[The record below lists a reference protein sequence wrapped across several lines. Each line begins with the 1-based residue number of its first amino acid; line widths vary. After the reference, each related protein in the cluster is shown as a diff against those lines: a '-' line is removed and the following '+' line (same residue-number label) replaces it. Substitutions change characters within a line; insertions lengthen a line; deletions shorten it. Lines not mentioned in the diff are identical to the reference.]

1 MDEVK
6 KIRFNISDSTRSDKK
21 VKEKK
26 EDFSKLTE
34 ALNGGIVQ
42 DGDTIQIYS
51 YKLNGKIKTTANEN
65 EKIAGKIYEQINRI
79 NLFNKNT
86 PKELQKINSD
96 NVLEII
102 NEYDK
107 ISPNQTLLEAI
118 IEKCSTDENAGKEY
132 LVKPLIEQAKKSEL
146 ENIGDLLDNLN
157 NNAEIKETASRIIKQ
172 LNAAQ
177 RTSNTQRTEKT
188 QDSADSEQPFPNEL
202 NPNDYTVE
210 SLKKRYPSDKYLVQE
225 SSYEGL
231 TVRDKETQNLVIKV
245 HKDSQGTYITKYD
258 KEGREESF
266 ANYDKNNQLRFYDVK
281 GERHYPIVDKIYD
294 DIYARNAMGLPTTG
308 KDIDKHIEMINP
320 ENVREVMSAYAKKS
334 GGQGLIDAIMKEYG
348 LPAQKRAEL
357 VSHITNAYIEY
368 AESKG
373 VYTDD
378 IRDRI
383 TQNINYERRKVGPMN
398 GKNIEENLELLDV
411 RISKSS
417 YTQEKIAPNGKIDAD
432 FAQGDVGDC
441 WLLGSIKAAANHPEA
456 SKMLDDLVS
465 VDANGNVIVEL
476 KGPGKKYIITQ
487 EELYGSNELA
497 TGDMDVRAIEIAVNK
512 YFHDEYEHSWDP
524 HKSNDIGEGGQSAM
538 AFEVLFGKGGKNYVD
553 ESIYGNIYDI
563 LFTVNNSLIEKIKKG
578 KAIAVASVTSVLK
591 FTPLKEGVDEN
602 GQSVSI
608 HENHAYSVVDADD
621 TYVYL
626 VNPWDTSKVIK
637 MTHEDFKDTFNSV
650 DVLDMT
656 E

>member
-1 MDEVK
+1 MGEIK
-6 KIRFNISDSTRSDKK
+6 KINLNISDLKQSE
-21 VKEKK
+21 KEIKDKK
-26 EDFSKLTE
+26 EDFTKLTE
-34 ALNGGIVQ
+34 ALNGGLVQ
-42 DGDTIQIYS
+42 GGDTIQIYS
-51 YKLNGKIKTTANEN
+51 YRHDGMKMTTVNEN
-65 EKIAGKIYEQINRI
+65 EQIAGKLHEQINGI
-79 NLFNKNT
+79 SLKNNT
-86 PKELQKINSD
+86 IKELKKITPE
-96 NVLEII
+96 NVLDVI

-107 ISPNQTLLEAI
+107 MSPQKSLVDALFSEWGMDRNSIKTYLL
-118 IEKCSTDENAGKEY
+118 
-132 LVKPLIEQAKKSEL
+132 KPLTEQAQKL
-146 ENIGDLLDNLN
+146 GVENLSDLNSLN
-157 NNAEIKETASRIIKQ
+157 SNAEIKETAGRLIKQ
-172 LNAAQ
+172 LNAIQ
-177 RTSNTQRTEKT
+177 RTSNAQRTEET
-188 QDSADSEQPFPNEL
+188 QDSADSEQPFPDEL

-210 SLKKRYPSDKYLVQE
+210 SLRKKYPPDKYLVQE

-231 TVRDKETQNLVIKV
+231 TVRDKTTQKLVLKV
-245 HKDSQGTYITKYD
+245 HKDSKGTYITKYNE
-258 KEGREESF
+258 KGKEESF
-266 ANYDKNNQLRFYDVK
+266 ANYDENNQLRFYDVK
-281 GERHYPIVDKIYD
+281 GKRHFPIADKLYD

-308 KDIDKHIEMINP
+308 KDIDKHISMITP
-320 ENVREVMSAYAKKS
+320 ENVLDVMSAYAKKS

-368 AESKG
+368 AKSKG

-378 IRDRI
+378 IQDRI

-411 RISKSS
+411 RITKSS
-417 YTQEKIAPNGKIDAD
+417 FSQEKIAPNGKIDAD
-432 FAQGDVGDC
+432 FAQGGVGDC
-441 WLLGSIKAAANHPEA
+441 WLLGAIKAAANHPEA

-497 TGDMDVRAIEIAVNK
+497 TGDMDARAIEIAVNK

-524 HKSNDIGEGGQSAM
+524 HKRNDIGEGGQSAM

-578 KAIAVASVTSVLK
+578 KAIAVASVTSMLK
-591 FTPLKEGVDEN
+591 FTPLKEGVNEN
-602 GQSVSI
+602 GESVSI
-608 HENHAYSVVDADD
+608 TENHAYSVVDADD
-621 TYVYL
+621 KYVYL

-650 DVLDMT
+650 DVLDM

>member
-1 MDEVK
+1 MDEIK

-26 EDFSKLTE
+26 EYFSKLTE

-42 DGDTIQIYS
+42 SEDTIQIYS

-79 NLFNKNT
+79 NFFNTNT
-86 PKELQKINSD
+86 QKELQKINSD

-132 LVKPLIEQAKKSEL
+132 LIKPLIEQAKKSEL
-146 ENIGDLLDNLN
+146 QKIIDLNSIN
-157 NNAEIKETASRIIKQ
+157 NNQQLTREFNVLIET
-172 LNAAQ
+172 LNSSQ
-177 RTSNTQRTEKT
+177 PKKT
-188 QDSADSEQPFPNEL
+188 NAKQDSSASEQPFPDEI
-202 NPNDYTVE
+202 NPEDYTLE
-210 SLKKRYPSDKYLVQE
+210 NFQKRYPSDRYLVQE
-225 SSYEGL
+225 NSYEGL
-231 TVRDKETQNLVIKV
+231 TVRDKQTQNLVIKV

-258 KEGREESF
+258 KEGKEENF
-266 ANYDKNNQLRFYDVK
+266 ANYDKNNQLRFYDFK
-281 GERHYPIVDKIYD
+281 YERHYPLVDKIYD

-308 KDIDKHIEMINP
+308 KNIDKHISMITP
-320 ENVREVMSAYAKKS
+320 ENVVDIVKVYKGKAN
-334 GGQGLIDAIMKEYG
+334 GQTLIDAIMKEYG

-411 RISKSS
+411 RISNSS

-432 FAQGDVGDC
+432 FAQGGVGDC
-441 WLLGSIKAAANHPEA
+441 WLLAAIKSAANNPQA
-456 SKMLDDLVS
+456 LNMLNDLIS
-465 VDANGNVIVEL
+465 VDEKGNVIVEL

-487 EELYGSNELA
+487 EELYGCNELA

-512 YFHDEYEHSWDP
+512 YLHNEYEHSWDP
-524 HKSNDIGEGGQSAM
+524 HKRNDIGEGGQSAM
-538 AFEVLFGKGGKNYVD
+538 AFEILFGKGGKNYL
-553 ESIYGNIYDI
+553 EESGLGSIYNA
-563 LFTVNNSLIEKIKKG
+563 LFSVNSSLIEKIKNG
-578 KAIAVASVTSVLK
+578 KAIAVASVTSALK

-602 GQSVSI
+602 GKSVSI
-608 HENHAYSVVDADD
+608 NENHAYSVVDADD
-621 TYVYL
+621 KYVYL

-650 DVLDMT
+650 DVLDM

>member
-102 NEYDK
+102 NEYSK

-146 ENIGDLLDNLN
+146 QNIIDLNSIN
-157 NNAEIKETASRIIKQ
+157 NNQQLTREFNVLIET
-172 LNAAQ
+172 LNSSQ
-177 RTSNTQRTEKT
+177 PKKT
-188 QDSADSEQPFPNEL
+188 NAKQDSSASEQPFPYEL

-210 SLKKRYPSDKYLVQE
+210 SLRKKYPPDRYVVNE

-231 TVRDKETQNLVIKV
+231 TVRDKTTQNLVIKV
-245 HKDSQGTYITKYD
+245 YKDSQGTYITKYNE
-258 KEGREESF
+258 KGKEESF

-308 KDIDKHIEMINP
+308 KDIDKHVAMITP
-320 ENVREVMSAYAKKS
+320 DNVSEIIRQYAKKS

-411 RISKSS
+411 RISQSS

-432 FAQGDVGDC
+432 FAQGGVGDC
-441 WLLGSIKAAANHPEA
+441 WLLGAIKAAANHPEA

-524 HKSNDIGEGGQSAM
+524 HKRNDIGEGGQSAM

-578 KAIAVASVTSVLK
+578 KAIAVASVTSALK
-591 FTPLKEGVDEN
+591 FTPLKEGVEEN
-602 GQSVSI
+602 GKSVSI
-608 HENHAYSVVDADD
+608 NENHAYSVVDADD
-621 TYVYL
+621 KYVYL

>member
-1 MDEVK
+1 MGEIK
-6 KIRFNISDSTRSDKK
+6 KINLNISDLKQSE
-21 VKEKK
+21 KEIKDKK
-26 EDFSKLTE
+26 EDFTKLTE
-34 ALNGGIVQ
+34 ALNGGLVQ
-42 DGDTIQIYS
+42 GGDTIQIYS
-51 YKLNGKIKTTANEN
+51 YRLDGMKMTTVNEN
-65 EKIAGKIYEQINRI
+65 EQIAGKLHEQINGI
-79 NLFNKNT
+79 SLKNNT
-86 PKELQKINSD
+86 IKELKKITPE
-96 NVLEII
+96 NVLDVI

-107 ISPNQTLLEAI
+107 MSPQKSLVDALFSEWGMDRNSIKTYLL
-118 IEKCSTDENAGKEY
+118 
-132 LVKPLIEQAKKSEL
+132 KPLTEQAQKL
-146 ENIGDLLDNLN
+146 GVENLSDLNSLN
-157 NNAEIKETASRIIKQ
+157 SNAEIKETAGRLIKQ
-172 LNAAQ
+172 LNAIQ
-177 RTSNTQRTEKT
+177 RTSNAQRTEAT
-188 QDSADSEQPFPNEL
+188 QDSADSEQPFPDEL

-210 SLKKRYPSDKYLVQE
+210 SLRKKYPPDKYLVQE

-231 TVRDKETQNLVIKV
+231 TVRDKNTQNLVLKV
-245 HKDSQGTYITKYD
+245 HKDSQGTYITKYNE
-258 KEGREESF
+258 KGKEESF
-266 ANYDKNNQLRFYDVK
+266 ANYDQNNQLRFYDVK

-308 KDIDKHIEMINP
+308 KDIDKHVAMITP
-320 ENVREVMSAYAKKS
+320 DNVSKTIRQYAKKS

-368 AESKG
+368 AKSKG

-378 IRDRI
+378 IQDRI

-411 RISKSS
+411 RITKSS
-417 YTQEKIAPNGKIDAD
+417 YSQEKIAPNGKIDAD
-432 FAQGDVGDC
+432 FAQGGVGDC
-441 WLLGSIKAAANHPEA
+441 WLLGAIKAAANHPEA

-497 TGDMDVRAIEIAVNK
+497 TGDMDARAIEIAVNK

-524 HKSNDIGEGGQSAM
+524 HKRNDIGEGGQSAM

-578 KAIAVASVTSVLK
+578 KAIAVASVTSALK
-591 FTPLKEGVDEN
+591 FTPLKGGVDEK
-602 GQSVSI
+602 GESVDI
-608 HENHAYSVVDADD
+608 VENHAYSVVDADD
-621 TYVYL
+621 KYVYL

-650 DVLDMT
+650 DVLDM

>member
-51 YKLNGKIKTTANEN
+51 YKLNGNIKTTANEN

-79 NLFNKNT
+79 NFFNTNT
-86 PKELQKINSD
+86 QKELQKINSD

-102 NEYDK
+102 NEYSK

-132 LVKPLIEQAKKSEL
+132 LIKPLIEQAKKSEL
-146 ENIGDLLDNLN
+146 QKIIDLNSIN
-157 NNAEIKETASRIIKQ
+157 NNQQLTREFNVLIET
-172 LNAAQ
+172 LNSSQ
-177 RTSNTQRTEKT
+177 PKKT
-188 QDSADSEQPFPNEL
+188 NAKQDSSASEQPFPDEI
-202 NPNDYTVE
+202 NPEDYTLE
-210 SLKKRYPSDKYLVQE
+210 NFQKLYPSDRYLVQE
-225 SSYEGL
+225 NSYEGL
-231 TVRDKETQNLVIKV
+231 TVRDKQTQNLVIKV

-258 KEGREESF
+258 KEGKEENF
-266 ANYDKNNQLRFYDVK
+266 ANYDKNNQLRFYDFK
-281 GERHYPIVDKIYD
+281 YERHYPLVDKIYD

-308 KDIDKHIEMINP
+308 KNIDKHISMITP
-320 ENVREVMSAYAKKS
+320 ENVVDIVKVYKGKAN
-334 GGQGLIDAIMKEYG
+334 GQTLIDAIMKEYG

-411 RISKSS
+411 RISNSS

-432 FAQGDVGDC
+432 FAQGGVGDC
-441 WLLGSIKAAANHPEA
+441 WLLAAIKSAANNPQA
-456 SKMLDDLVS
+456 LNMLNDLIS
-465 VDANGNVIVEL
+465 VDEKSNVIVEL
-476 KGPGKKYIITQ
+476 KGPGKKYIITP
-487 EELYGSNELA
+487 EEINGSTELA

-512 YFHDEYEHSWDP
+512 YLHNEYEHSWDP
-524 HKSNDIGEGGQSAM
+524 HKRNDIGEGGQSAM
-538 AFEVLFGKGGKNYVD
+538 AFEILFGKGGKNYL
-553 ESIYGNIYDI
+553 EESGLGSIYNA
-563 LFTVNNSLIEKIKKG
+563 LFSVNSSLIEKIKNG
-578 KAIAVASVTSVLK
+578 KAIAVASVSSALK

-602 GQSVSI
+602 GNSI
-608 HENHAYSVVDADD
+608 SINENHAYSVVDADD
-621 TYVYL
+621 KYVYL

>member
-1 MDEVK
+1 MDEIK

-79 NLFNKNT
+79 NFFNTNT
-86 PKELQKINSD
+86 QKELQKINSD

-132 LVKPLIEQAKKSEL
+132 LIKPLIEQAKKSEL
-146 ENIGDLLDNLN
+146 QKIIDLNSIN
-157 NNAEIKETASRIIKQ
+157 NNQQLTREFNVLIET
-172 LNAAQ
+172 LNSSQ
-177 RTSNTQRTEKT
+177 PKKT
-188 QDSADSEQPFPNEL
+188 NAKQDSSASEQPFPDEI
-202 NPNDYTVE
+202 NPEDYTLE
-210 SLKKRYPSDKYLVQE
+210 NFQKRYPSDRYLVQE
-225 SSYEGL
+225 NSYEGL
-231 TVRDKETQNLVIKV
+231 TVRDKQTQNLVIKV

-258 KEGREESF
+258 KEGKEENF
-266 ANYDKNNQLRFYDVK
+266 ANYDKNNQLRFYDFK
-281 GERHYPIVDKIYD
+281 YERHYPLVDKIYD

-308 KDIDKHIEMINP
+308 KNIDKHISMITP
-320 ENVREVMSAYAKKS
+320 ENVVDIVKVYKGKAN
-334 GGQGLIDAIMKEYG
+334 GQTLIDAIMKEYG

-411 RISKSS
+411 RISNSS

-432 FAQGDVGDC
+432 FAQGGVGDC
-441 WLLGSIKAAANHPEA
+441 WLLAAIKSAANNPQA
-456 SKMLDDLVS
+456 LNMLNDLIS
-465 VDANGNVIVEL
+465 VDEKGNVIVEL

-487 EELYGSNELA
+487 EELYGCNELA

-512 YFHDEYEHSWDP
+512 YLHNEYEHSWDP
-524 HKSNDIGEGGQSAM
+524 HKRNDIGEGGQSAM
-538 AFEVLFGKGGKNYVD
+538 AFEILFGKGGKNYL
-553 ESIYGNIYDI
+553 EESGLGSIYNA
-563 LFTVNNSLIEKIKKG
+563 LFSVNSSLIEKIKNG
-578 KAIAVASVTSVLK
+578 KAIAVASVTSALK

-602 GQSVSI
+602 GKSVSI
-608 HENHAYSVVDADD
+608 NENHAYSVVDADD
-621 TYVYL
+621 KYVYL

-650 DVLDMT
+650 DVLDM

>member
-1 MDEVK
+1 MDEIK

-51 YKLNGKIKTTANEN
+51 YKLNGNIKTTANEN

-79 NLFNKNT
+79 NFFNTNT
-86 PKELQKINSD
+86 QKELQKINSD

-132 LVKPLIEQAKKSEL
+132 LIKPLIEQAKKSEL
-146 ENIGDLLDNLN
+146 QKIIDLNSIN
-157 NNAEIKETASRIIKQ
+157 NNQQLTREFNVLIET
-172 LNAAQ
+172 LNSSQ
-177 RTSNTQRTEKT
+177 PKKT
-188 QDSADSEQPFPNEL
+188 NAKQDSSASEQPFPDEI
-202 NPNDYTVE
+202 NPEDYTLE
-210 SLKKRYPSDKYLVQE
+210 NFQKRYPSDRYLVQE
-225 SSYEGL
+225 NSYEGL
-231 TVRDKETQNLVIKV
+231 TVRDKQTQNLVIKV

-258 KEGREESF
+258 KEGKEENF
-266 ANYDKNNQLRFYDVK
+266 ANYDKNNQLRFYDFK
-281 GERHYPIVDKIYD
+281 YERHYPLVDKIYD

-308 KDIDKHIEMINP
+308 KNIDKHISMITP
-320 ENVREVMSAYAKKS
+320 ENVVDIVKVYKGKAN
-334 GGQGLIDAIMKEYG
+334 GQTLIDAIMKEYG

-411 RISKSS
+411 RISNSS

-432 FAQGDVGDC
+432 FAQGGVGDC
-441 WLLGSIKAAANHPEA
+441 WLLAAIKSAANNPQA
-456 SKMLDDLVS
+456 LNMLNDLIS
-465 VDANGNVIVEL
+465 VDEKGNVIVEL

-487 EELYGSNELA
+487 EELYGCNELA

-512 YFHDEYEHSWDP
+512 YLHNEYEHSWDP
-524 HKSNDIGEGGQSAM
+524 HKRNDIGEGGQSAM
-538 AFEVLFGKGGKNYVD
+538 AFEILFGKGGKNYL
-553 ESIYGNIYDI
+553 EESGLGSIYNA
-563 LFTVNNSLIEKIKKG
+563 LFSVNSSLIEKIKNG
-578 KAIAVASVTSVLK
+578 KAIAVASVTSALK

-602 GQSVSI
+602 GKSVSI
-608 HENHAYSVVDADD
+608 NENHAYSVVDADD
-621 TYVYL
+621 KYVYL

-650 DVLDMT
+650 DVLDM